1 MSAASIPPHTTA
13 AAAELKVMKENTLKF
28 NDKQHPK
35 QQWTNALTLKKIIL
49 RRDTI
54 CYTFS
59 QNKCRNTLSSK

>member
-35 QQWTNALTLKKIIL
+35 QQWTNALT
-49 RRDTI
+49 
-54 CYTFS
+54 F
-59 QNKCRNTLSSK
+59 